1 MFMGLA
7 SATSVNY
14 DLAATRGRQAVHEAL
29 ALAAQGK
36 VSCHVTERPLEEINR
51 YSLGNRSP
59 QLLAHPPASVFED
72 MYKGRLAGRAV
83 ITF

>member
-1 MFMGLA
+1 M
-7 SATSVNY
+7 Y
-14 DLAATRGRQAVHEAL
+14 EAL

-36 VSCHVTERPLEEINR
+36 VRCHVIERPLEEINR
-51 YSLGNRSP
+51 YVYRCRLNGTTCIV
-59 QLLAHPPASVFED
+59 HPPVSVFED